1 MERAKNLGNKTE
13 QASKRTMDMY
23 QNVKDKSDKA
33 IEGSKAVNKIDELS
47 NTIMEISSQTG
58 LLALNASIEA
68 ARAGEA
74 GRGFAVVATEIGS
87 LADQTSRAIAD
98 IGTIVKEVNE
108 AVGNMTDCMKETTE
122 FLEKSV
128 LGDYKEFQEVSV
140 QYQADADAYGDNMNK
155 VKDAIDKLTALTETS
170 AEALDG
176 IKDTVNESATGVTD
190 IAQKTSDMVEKTVDI
205 HDKVTECYGCADEL
219 NNIVAKFKLK

>member
-1 MERAKNLGNKTE
+1 
-13 QASKRTMDMY
+13 
-23 QNVKDKSDKA
+23 
-33 IEGSKAVNKIDELS
+33 
-47 NTIMEISSQTG
+47 
-58 LLALNASIEA
+58 
-68 ARAGEA
+68 
-74 GRGFAVVATEIGS
+74 
-87 LADQTSRAIAD
+87 
-98 IGTIVKEVNE
+98 
-108 AVGNMTDCMKETTE
+108 MKETTE

-128 LGDYKEFQEVSV
+128 LEDYKEFQEVSV

>member
-1 MERAKNLGNKTE
+1 MKNGNLSINSENIFPVIKKWLYSDHDIFVRELISNGCDAVTKLKKLSLMGEFDEPDEPYRIDVTTSANDKTITFTDNGIGMT
-13 QASKRTMDMY
+13 A
-23 QNVKDKSDKA
+23 
-33 IEGSKAVNKIDELS
+33 DEVEEYI
-47 NTIMEISSQTG
+47 TQ
-58 LLALNASIEA
+58 
-68 ARAGEA
+68 
-74 GRGFAVVATEIGS
+74 
-87 LADQTSRAIAD
+87 IAFS
-98 IGTIVKEVNE
+98 G
-108 AVGNMTDCMKETTE
+108 ATE

-128 LGDYKEFQEVSV
+128 LEDYKEFQEVSV

-190 IAQKTSDMVEKTVDI
+190 IAQKTVDI

>member
-1 MERAKNLGNKTE
+1 
-13 QASKRTMDMY
+13 
-23 QNVKDKSDKA
+23 
-33 IEGSKAVNKIDELS
+33 
-47 NTIMEISSQTG
+47 
-58 LLALNASIEA
+58 
-68 ARAGEA
+68 
-74 GRGFAVVATEIGS
+74 
-87 LADQTSRAIAD
+87 
-98 IGTIVKEVNE
+98 
-108 AVGNMTDCMKETTE
+108 MTDCMKETTE

-176 IKDTVNESATGVTD
+176 IKDTVNESATAYGV
-190 IAQKTSDMVEKTVDI
+190 AQKTSDMVEKTVDI

>member
-1 MERAKNLGNKTE
+1 MSKKRRAKIPPFRVLNSENIFRKFV
-13 QASKRTMDMY
+13 SKIMRSC
-23 QNVKDKSDKA
+23 DK
-33 IEGSKAVNKIDELS
+33 N
-47 NTIMEISSQTG
+47 
-58 LLALNASIEA
+58 
-68 ARAGEA
+68 
-74 GRGFAVVATEIGS
+74 FAQ
-87 LADQTSRAIAD
+87 LQ
-98 IGTIVKEVNE
+98 
-108 AVGNMTDCMKETTE
+108 
-122 FLEKSV
+122 
-128 LGDYKEFQEVSV
+128 

>member
-1 MERAKNLGNKTE
+1 MKPWLNMGGPS
-13 QASKRTMDMY
+13 SK
-23 QNVKDKSDKA
+23 
-33 IEGSKAVNKIDELS
+33 
-47 NTIMEISSQTG
+47 
-58 LLALNASIEA
+58 
-68 ARAGEA
+68 
-74 GRGFAVVATEIGS
+74 
-87 LADQTSRAIAD
+87 AIAD
-98 IGTIVKEVNE
+98 IGTIVKAVNE

-205 HDKVTECYGCADEL
+205 HDKVTQCYGCADEL
-219 NNIVAKFKLK
+219 NNIVAKFKLQ